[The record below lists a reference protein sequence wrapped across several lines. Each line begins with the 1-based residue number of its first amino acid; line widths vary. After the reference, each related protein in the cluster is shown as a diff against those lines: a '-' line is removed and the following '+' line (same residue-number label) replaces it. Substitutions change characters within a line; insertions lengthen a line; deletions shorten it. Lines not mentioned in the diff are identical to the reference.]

1 MNDPQ
6 GTSQIIYE
14 FSRASALEGWWAWA
28 LITAALA
35 TLLYLCV
42 RFYRRD
48 VQEMPKPIRILL
60 IGLRLV
66 TVLALVFFFFDL
78 QRRTERMVTR
88 PSEVAILVDT
98 SQSMSLPTG
107 IEPATPSRTAR
118 AQKLVGDS
126 GLLEKLSSE
135 HRVSVYAFGDGTEP
149 RLIDSMGGLDAKAES
164 ISDPS
169 SASASSSPLAMLGAA
184 LISVGLILGLI
195 SLALGAF
202 GRATLVGWWLLPA
215 TLCMLLGTI
224 FLGSVYS
231 VHTEQS
237 LAEVLGLQSP
247 ETDEVP
253 NETSDQATPD
263 QPMRVVDWGDELAAI
278 GSQSRIGD
286 AVRNV
291 LTDHDPSTLAG
302 IVLISDGQNNGG
314 TDVNPAMASAR
325 RSQVSIYPIGLGSAS
340 APTNIRIVDIDAPRR
355 VYPGDK
361 FAISAVLQGSG
372 EKPLEVEVQLLDGL
386 DKGPSQQSPSGT
398 ETKIAPPGDVVDS
411 QKVRIK
417 NDGTLS
423 GIRFELEPEA
433 VGRRRLAIRI
443 VAPEADNNEEDD
455 IRDARYEVVG
465 EKLKVLAVAGGP
477 TREYRFVRNMLYR
490 DNSIQLDAWLQ
501 TGQPGISQDADNIL
515 SDFPTTAEEL
525 FKYDAI
531 ALFDPNWLEFSAEQ
545 LKLLDRWLSQQAGG
559 MIIVAGPVYHPEWKR
574 RRTDPRMATIA
585 GFYPLS
591 FTNRQM
597 LFEGG
602 RQGGSVAWPLKFTP
616 EARRAEFLWVAD
628 TPEESAQVWAEFS
641 GVYDYV
647 DSKSAKTGAKVYAQF
662 ADPTT
667 EIGGSLPIYLAS
679 QFYGAGKVYFQG
691 SGEMW
696 RLRAESDS
704 YFDTYY
710 TKLVRWVSEG
720 RLLRDS
726 TRGVLLVDNNKAM
739 IGDTIV
745 VRAVLSNEQYEP
757 LDVPEVPAKL
767 LSPSGRI
774 DDITLQPLKGEP
786 RAGTYG
792 GRFIVRE
799 SGSYELRL
807 TLGDALDEQVLRQ
820 SVQVRLPTIE
830 LERPRRNDEELQQY
844 ATITN
849 GVYLPVDPNTPDT
862 EVQTQLVAAVRPQP
876 QVTILPGTPNSQF
889 TERRNLV
896 LMWLIATMLTM
907 EWVIRRLHRLA

>member
-6 GTSQIIYE
+6 GTSKIIYE
-14 FSRASALEGWWAWA
+14 FSRVSALEGWWAWA

-35 TLLYLCV
+35 TLLYLCI

-48 VQEMPKPIRILL
+48 VQEMPKPIRVLL

-98 SQSMSLPTG
+98 SQSMSLPAG
-107 IEPATPSRTAR
+107 IEPTTQSRIKR

-135 HRVSVYAFGDGTEP
+135 HRVSVYAFGDGAEP
-149 RLIDSMGGLDAKAES
+149 RLIDSMGGLDAKANPKAE
-164 ISDPS
+164 PS
-169 SASASSSPLAMLGAA
+169 TQSAFSPIAMLGAA
-184 LISVGLILGLI
+184 LIAIGVILGLI
-195 SLALGAF
+195 SLGLGAF
-202 GRATLVGWWLLPA
+202 GRAAIVGWWLLPA
-215 TLCMLLGTI
+215 SLSILLGTVC
-224 FLGSVYS
+224 LGSVYS

-247 ETDEVP
+247 ETNAAPDED
-253 NETSDQATPD
+253 SDQDTPE

-314 TDVNPAMASAR
+314 TDVNIAMAAAR

-340 APTNIRIVDIDAPRR
+340 APTNVRIVDIDAPRR

-361 FAISAVLQGSG
+361 FAVSAVLQGSG

-386 DKGPSQQSPSGT
+386 DKGPTKKTPSET
-398 ETKIAPPGDVVDS
+398 EKGVTPPGEVIDS
-411 QKVRIK
+411 QRVRVK
-417 NDGTLS
+417 NDGTLT

-443 VAPEADNNEEDD
+443 VAPEADNNEEDN

-515 SDFPTTAEEL
+515 STFPSTAEEL

-531 ALFDPNWLEFSAEQ
+531 ALFDPNWLDLSAEQ
-545 LKLLDRWLSQQAGG
+545 LTLLDRWLSRQAGG
-559 MIIVAGPVYHPEWKR
+559 MVIVAGPVYHPEWKR

-585 GFYPLS
+585 GFYPLN
-591 FTNRQM
+591 FTSRPM
-597 LFEGG
+597 LFDGG

-628 TPEESAQVWAEFS
+628 TPEESEQVWAEFS

-647 DSKSAKTGAKVYAQF
+647 DSKSPKAGAKVYALF
-662 ADPTT
+662 ADPTS

-679 QFYGAGKVYFQG
+679 HFYGAGKVYFQG

-696 RLRAESDS
+696 RLRAESDA

-739 IGDTIV
+739 IGDTIA

-844 ATITN
+844 ASITN
-849 GVYLPVDPNTPDT
+849 GTYLPLEPTTSDA

-889 TERRNLV
+889 TERRNVV

>member
-14 FSRASALEGWWAWA
+14 FSRVSALEGWWAWA
-28 LITAALA
+28 LLTAALA
-35 TLLYLCV
+35 TLIYLCV

-48 VQEMPKPIRILL
+48 VQEMPKPIGVLL

-98 SQSMSLPTG
+98 SQSMSLPSG
-107 IEPATPSRTAR
+107 IEPTTQSRIDR
-118 AQKLVGDS
+118 AQQLVGDS

-135 HRVSVYAFGDGTEP
+135 HRVSVYAFGDGAEP
-149 RLIDSMGGLDAKAES
+149 RLIDSMGGLDAKSKSKEE
-164 ISDPS
+164 PNPE
-169 SASASSSPLAMLGAA
+169 SASSPIAMLGAA
-184 LISVGLILGLI
+184 LVAVGVILGLI

-202 GRATLVGWWLLPA
+202 GRAAIVGWWLLPA
-215 TLCMLLGTI
+215 SLLILVGTVC
-224 FLGSVYS
+224 LGSVYS

-237 LAEVLGLQSP
+237 LAEVLGLQTP
-247 ETDEVP
+247 ETNATTEE
-253 NETSDQATPD
+253 NSDQNEPE
-263 QPMRVVDWGDELAAI
+263 QPMRVVDWGDELAAT

-314 TDVNPAMASAR
+314 TDVNIAMAAAR

-340 APTNIRIVDIDAPRR
+340 APTNVRIVDIDAPRR

-361 FAISAVLQGSG
+361 FAVSAVLQGSG

-386 DKGPSQQSPSGT
+386 DNGPNKKKPSDANN
-398 ETKIAPPGDVVDS
+398 KIAPPGDVVDS
-411 QKVRIK
+411 QKVQVK
-417 NDGTLS
+417 NDGTLT

-443 VAPEADNNEEDD
+443 VAPEADNNDEDN

-515 SDFPTTAEEL
+515 SEFPSTAEEL

-531 ALFDPNWLEFSAEQ
+531 ALFDPNWLDLSAEQ

-574 RRTDPRMATIA
+574 RRTDPRMSTIA
-585 GFYPLS
+585 GFYPLN
-591 FTNRQM
+591 FTTRPM

-602 RQGGSVAWPLKFTP
+602 RQGGSVAWPLEFTP

-628 TPEESAQVWAEFS
+628 TREQSDQVWADFS

-647 DSKSAKTGAKVYAQF
+647 DSKSSKAGAKIYALF

-696 RLRAESDS
+696 RLRAESDA

-739 IGDTIV
+739 IGDTIA

-757 LDVPEVPAKL
+757 LDVPEVTAKL

-844 ATITN
+844 ASITN
-849 GVYLPVDPNTPDT
+849 GAYLPLDPTTPDT

-876 QVTILPGTPNSQF
+876 QVTLLPGTPNSQF
-889 TERRNLV
+889 TERRNVV

-907 EWVIRRLHRLA
+907 EWVVRRLHRLA

>member
-14 FSRASALEGWWAWA
+14 FSRVSALEGWWAWA

-35 TLLYLCV
+35 ALLYVCV

-48 VQEMPKPIRILL
+48 VHEMPKPIRVLL
-60 IGLRLV
+60 IGLRLM
-66 TVLALVFFFFDL
+66 TIIALIFFFFDL

-107 IEPATPSRTAR
+107 TEPATQSRIER

-126 GLLEKLSSE
+126 GLLEKLSTE

-149 RLIDSMGGLDAKAES
+149 RLIESRGGLDPES
-164 ISDPS
+164 ESTAAPSVKSAISTI
-169 SASASSSPLAMLGAA
+169 AIVGAA
-184 LISVGLILGLI
+184 LLLVGMILGLI
-195 SLALGAF
+195 SLATGAF
-202 GRATLVGWWLLPA
+202 GRPAIVGWWLLPA
-215 TLCMLLGTI
+215 SVLIVVGTVC
-224 FLGSVYS
+224 LGSVYS
-231 VHTEQS
+231 VRTEQS
-237 LAEVLGLQSP
+237 LTELLGLESADSESGP
-247 ETDEVP
+247 EQKSDQDTP
-253 NETSDQATPD
+253 NE
-263 QPMRVVDWGDELAAI
+263 PMRVVDWGDELAAT
-278 GSQSRIGD
+278 GTQSRIGD
-286 AVRNV
+286 AVRNI
-291 LTDHDPSTLAG
+291 LTDHDPATLAG
-302 IVLISDGQNNGG
+302 IVLISDGQSNGG
-314 TDVNPAMASAR
+314 TDGSIAMAAAR

-340 APTNIRIVDIDAPRR
+340 APTNVRIVDIDAPRR
-355 VYPGDK
+355 VYPGDR
-361 FAISAVLQGSG
+361 FAVTAVLQGSG

-386 DKGPSQQSPSGT
+386 DNGSTNTKPNDPT
-398 ETKIAPPGDVVDS
+398 PKIAPPGEVIDS
-411 QKVRIK
+411 QKASVK
-417 NDGTLS
+417 NDGTLT

-515 SDFPTTAEEL
+515 TDFPTTAEDL
-525 FKYDAI
+525 FEYDAI
-531 ALFDPNWLEFSAEQ
+531 VLFDPNWLDFSAEQ
-545 LKLLDRWLSQQAGG
+545 LELVDRWVSQQAGG

-585 GFYPLS
+585 GLYPLN
-591 FTNRQM
+591 FTNRPM

-602 RQGGSVAWPLKFTP
+602 RQGGSVAWPLQFTP
-616 EARRAEFLWVAD
+616 EARRAEFLWVAE
-628 TPEESAQVWAEFS
+628 TPEESEQIWADFS

-647 DSKSAKTGAKVYAQF
+647 DSKSAKAAAKVYALF

-667 EIGGSLPIYLAS
+667 ETGGSLPIYLAS
-679 QFYGAGKVYFQG
+679 HFYGAGKVYFQG

-696 RLRAESDS
+696 RLRAESDA

-726 TRGVLLVDNNKAM
+726 TRGVLLVDNTKAM
-739 IGDTIV
+739 VGDAIV
-745 VRAVLSNEQYEP
+745 VRAVLTNEQYEP

-774 DDITLQPLKGEP
+774 DDLILQPLKGEP

-799 SGSYELRL
+799 SGSYELRV
-807 TLGDALDEQVLRQ
+807 TLGDALDEEVLRQ

-830 LERPRRNDEELQQY
+830 LERPRRNDEELEQY
-844 ATITN
+844 ASITN
-849 GVYLPVDPNTPDT
+849 GVYLPLDPTTPNT
-862 EVQTQLVAAVRPQP
+862 EIQTQLIAAVRPQP
-876 QVTILPGTPNSQF
+876 QVTILPGTPNSDF
-889 TERRNLV
+889 TERRNVV

-907 EWVIRRLHRLA
+907 EWVVRRLHRLA

>member
-1 MNDPQ
+1 MNEPQ

-14 FSRASALEGWWAWA
+14 FSRTSALEGWWAWA
-28 LITAALA
+28 LITSALA
-35 TLLYLCV
+35 ALLYLCV

-48 VQEMPKPIRILL
+48 VQEMPTPIRILL

-107 IEPATPSRTAR
+107 TEPSTQSRIQR
-118 AQKLVGDS
+118 AQQLVGDS

-135 HRVSVYAFGDGTEP
+135 HRVSVYAFGDESEP
-149 RLIDSMGGLDAKAES
+149 RLVDSMGGLEATPEAKPETNAQP
-164 ISDPS
+164 PS
-169 SASASSSPLAMLGAA
+169 SAIAMFGAA
-184 LISVGLILGLI
+184 LIAAGLVLGLT

-202 GRATLVGWWLLPA
+202 GRATIVGWWLLPA
-215 TLCMLLGTI
+215 SLSLMVGTI
-224 FLGSVYS
+224 CLGSIYS
-231 VHTEQS
+231 IRTEQS
-237 LAEVLGLQSP
+237 LTEILGLQP
-247 ETDEVP
+247 QEINAEDRNPLDEI
-253 NETSDQATPD
+253 TPD
-263 QPMRVVDWGDELAAI
+263 KPMRVVDWGEELAAS
-278 GSQSRIGD
+278 GTQSRIGD
-286 AVRNV
+286 AVRNI

-314 TDVNPAMASAR
+314 TDVNVAMAAAR
-325 RSQVSIYPIGLGSAS
+325 RSQVSIYPIGLGSSS
-340 APTNIRIVDIDAPRR
+340 APTNVRIVDIDAPRR
-355 VYPGDK
+355 IYPGDK
-361 FAISAVLQGSG
+361 FAVSAVLQGSG
-372 EKPLEVEVQLLDGL
+372 ENPLDVEVQLLDGI
-386 DKGPSQQSPSGT
+386 DSGPKERQTGQN
-398 ETKIAPPGDVVDS
+398 ENKIEPPGEVIDS
-411 QKVRIK
+411 QKVRIN
-417 NDGTLS
+417 NDGTLT

-433 VGRRRLAIRI
+433 IGRRRLAIRI
-443 VAPEADNNEEDD
+443 VAPEADNNERDD

-465 EKLKVLAVAGGP
+465 EKLKVLVVAGGP

-501 TGQPGISQDADNIL
+501 TGQPGISQDADNVL
-515 SDFPTTAEEL
+515 QDFPSTADEL
-525 FKYDAI
+525 FKYDTI
-531 ALFDPNWLEFSAEQ
+531 ALFDPNWLDFSAEQ
-545 LKLLDRWLSQQAGG
+545 LNLLDRWLTQQAGG

-574 RRTDPRMATIA
+574 RRTDPRMSTIA

-591 FTNRQM
+591 FTNRPM
-597 LFEGG
+597 LFDGG

-616 EARRAEFLWVAD
+616 EARRAEFLWIAD
-628 TPEESAQVWAEFS
+628 TPEESESIWNDFS
-641 GVYDYV
+641 GVYDFV
-647 DSKSAKTGAKVYAQF
+647 DSKSAKAGAKVYALF

-696 RLRAESDS
+696 RLRAESDA

-726 TRGVLLVDNNKAM
+726 TRGVLLVDNSKAM

-745 VRAVLSNEQYEP
+745 VRAVLVDEKYEP
-757 LDVPEVPAKL
+757 LDIPEVPAKI
-767 LSPSGRI
+767 LSPNGRI
-774 DDITLQPLKGEP
+774 DDINLQPLKGEP

-807 TLGDALDEQVLRQ
+807 TLGDALNEQVLRQ
-820 SVQVRLPTIE
+820 SVQVRLPTVE
-830 LERPRRNDEELQQY
+830 LERPRRNDQELEQY

-849 GVYLPVDPNTPDT
+849 GVYLPLDPSMSNT
-862 EVQTQLVAAVRPQP
+862 EVQTQLAATVRPQP
-876 QVTILPGTPNSQF
+876 QATILPGTPNSLF
-889 TERRNLV
+889 NERRNVV